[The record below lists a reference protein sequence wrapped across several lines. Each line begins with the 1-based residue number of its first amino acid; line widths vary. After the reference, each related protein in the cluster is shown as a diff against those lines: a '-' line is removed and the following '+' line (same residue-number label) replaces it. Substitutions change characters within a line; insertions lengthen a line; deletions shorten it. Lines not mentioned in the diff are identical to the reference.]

1 MATDTTTVSKE
12 QRFDRFKKRVT
23 ALKADRSSWEP
34 HWREIQQFISPRS
47 GRWCLAEQNQGRKK
61 SFRII
66 NGAATQASKTC
77 SAGMMSG
84 NTSQTQPWFRVITP
98 DPAMMEIA
106 AVKLWLQQVETRMR
120 DVLANTNLY
129 ASLPNIYRELADYGT
144 AVMWAE
150 ADDDQVIRFYP
161 LTIGSYWIATDHRRD
176 VDTLYREIRMT
187 IRQVVSKWGLDAVS
201 DDTKAKYQNGN
212 FEESIDIA
220 HMVCANTEA
229 EWGKVDSKNKP
240 WSSCYWECG
249 KGATKFLSESGYDR
263 KPFMAPRWDVLGE
276 DIYGSSCG
284 MDAIGDAKTL
294 QVREKQFAMAV
305 DKHVDPQLQGPPE
318 LRNAGVSGLP
328 GTVTFVNAL
337 ATGGAGLKPIY
348 EVKPDYQG
356 ALVDKQDIISR
367 IRSAYYADIFL
378 MISQAQDP
386 NRTAY
391 EVSQIKEEK
400 LMTLGPVVGRVNTEL
415 LDGIVELTFT
425 FMLDKG
431 MLPPPPDQLQGVAL
445 KIDYI
450 SILAQAQKVLM
461 TGSIERFVQFIGALA
476 QFNPSAL
483 DKLDIDQ
490 AADEYGADLGVP
502 QGIIVPDDKVAQIR
516 AGRAQQQQMQQAMAA
531 APAVKQ
537 YADAAKSAGSATVD
551 PASVLG
557 GLAAQTDPGA
567 LALANVGR

>member
-1 MATDTTTVSKE
+1 MAYAPVTPVQETRY
-12 QRFDRFKKRVT
+12 QRIMKRIPT
-23 ALKADRSSWEP
+23 LKSDRSSWES

-47 GRWCLAEQNQGRKK
+47 GRWNLAEQNQGRKK
-61 SFRII
+61 NFRII

-77 SAGMMSG
+77 AAGMMSG

-106 AVKLWLQQVETRMR
+106 AVKLWLYQVETRMR
-120 DVLANTNLY
+120 DALANTNLY
-129 ASLPNIYRELADYGT
+129 SSLPNIYRELADYGT
-144 AVMWAE
+144 AVLWAE
-150 ADDDQVIRFYP
+150 ADEDQVIRFYP
-161 LTIGSYWIATDHRRD
+161 LTVGTYWIATDHRRD

-187 IRQVVSKWGLDAVS
+187 VRQIVDKWGIDNVS
-201 DDTKAKYQNGN
+201 DETRAKYSNGTY
-212 FEESIDIA
+212 EEVIEVG
-220 HMVCANTEA
+220 HLVCPNNDR

-240 WSSCYWECG
+240 WSSFYWECG
-249 KGATKFLSESGYDR
+249 KGSRGFLSESGYDR

-318 LRNAGVSGLP
+318 LKNAGVSGLP
-328 GTVTFVNAL
+328 GTVTFVNSL
-337 ATGGAGLKPIY
+337 TTGGAGLKPIY

-356 ALVDKQDIISR
+356 ALLDKQDIITR

-425 FMLDKG
+425 FMLDRG
-431 MLPPPPDQLQGVAL
+431 LMPPPPEELQGIAL

-461 TGSIERFVQFIGALA
+461 TGSIERFMQFLGMVA
-476 QFNPSAL
+476 QFNPSVM
-483 DKLDIDQ
+483 DKLDADQ
-490 AADEYGADLGVP
+490 AVDEYGADLGVP

-516 AGRAQQQQMQQAMAA
+516 AGRAQQQQMQQAAA
-531 APAVKQ
+531 MAPAVKQ

-557 GLAAQTDPGA
+557 GLAAQAGPGA
-567 LALANVGR
+567 LALANAGR

>member
-1 MATDTTTVSKE
+1 MADNSIETKL
-12 QRFDRFKKRVT
+12 QRYRKRVV
-23 ALKADRSSWEP
+23 AMKNDRSSWEP

-61 SFRII
+61 NFRII

-77 SAGMMSG
+77 AAGMMSG

-98 DPAMMEIA
+98 DPALMEVA
-106 AVKLWLQQVETRMR
+106 SVKLWLGQVETRMR
-120 DVLANTNLY
+120 DVLTNTNLY
-129 ASLPNIYRELADYGT
+129 SSLPNTYRELADYGT
-144 AVMWAE
+144 AVLWAE
-150 ADDDQVIRFYP
+150 RDDDQLIRFYP

-187 IRQVVSKWGLDAVS
+187 VRQVVQKWGIDKVS
-201 DDTKAKYQNGN
+201 PELKAKYDAGN
-212 FEESIDIA
+212 LDVPVDVG
-220 HMVCANTEA
+220 HMVSPNDDREY
-229 EWGKVDSKNKP
+229 GKVDSKNKP

-249 KGATKFLSESGYDR
+249 RNATQFLSESGYDR

-318 LRNAGVSGLP
+318 LKNAALSSLP
-328 GTVTFVNAL
+328 GSVTFVTSL
-337 ATGGAGLKPIY
+337 TTGGAGLTPIY
-348 EVKPDYQG
+348 QVKPDYQG

-415 LDGIVELTFT
+415 LDGIVELTFG
-425 FMLDKG
+425 FMYEAG
-431 MLPPPPDQLQGVAL
+431 MFPPPPEELQGVQL

-450 SILAQAQKVLM
+450 SILAQAQKVLL

-483 DKLDIDQ
+483 DKLDTDQ

-502 QGIIVPDDKVAQIR
+502 QSIIVSDDKVAQIR

-537 YADAAKSAGSATVD
+537 YADAAKAAGSATVD

-557 GLAAQTDPGA
+557 GLAAQSDPGA